1 VFASRRSGDQAGA
14 TPVYHVHNSGG
25 PDVSTFITAA
35 ARIPKDRVEHMLGDQ
50 DAGRKSSVRLR
61 LLSLPGR
68 ADRQATR
75 HTHRVNKARPKQQRA

>member
-1 VFASRRSGDQAGA
+1 VVLIFLGVASRRSGDQAGA

-50 DAGRKSSVRLR
+50 DAIN
-61 LLSLPGR
+61 
-68 ADRQATR
+68 QIE
-75 HTHRVNKARPKQQRA
+75 